1 MGTGQPQPQERL
13 LGLDALRG
21 IAALLVV
28 LLHIHH
34 QTGSLAGFDRA
45 YLAVDLFLVLSGY
58 VMARCYE
65 GRMAGGMSLTT
76 FMQARLKRLWP
87 TIALGVVM
95 GLGPMLGTMSVST
108 ALTMTVLALLF
119 IPYLSGDQPIFP
131 ASLPMWSLFFEVIA
145 NAAHHLAFRH
155 MGTRTL
161 VAATLACIAV
171 MLALAP
177 SANVGS
183 TSDDFWMGFP
193 RLMGDYMAGILIWR
207 LVGERQ
213 LIPGIVGLILLPAA
227 LIAAS
232 LAPAGSGW
240 VDFLFVYLCCPLIV
254 VSGLSPLRYLQKPL
268 VWLGDI
274 SFPLYAVHYPVL
286 LTALRFRPPWPVLL
300 VLALGAAWLV
310 ARATAKR
317 SSPPKAPVSPL
328 PATT

>member
-1 MGTGQPQPQERL
+1 MGTGQPNPQERL
-13 LGLDALRG
+13 YGLDALRG
-21 IAALLVV
+21 IAAMLVV

-34 QTGSLAGFDRA
+34 QTGALAGFDRG

-65 GRMAGGMSLTT
+65 HRMAGGMTLAA
-76 FMQARLKRLWP
+76 FMKARMKRLWP
-87 TIALGVVM
+87 TIAIGVIM
-95 GLGPMLGTMSVST
+95 GLGPMLGTMPAST
-108 ALTMTVLALLF
+108 AIFMTALALLF

-145 NAAHHLAFRH
+145 NAAHHLVFRRMGSRSLIVATAACMAF
-155 MGTRTL
+155 
-161 VAATLACIAV
+161 
-171 MLALAP
+171 MLAYAP

-193 RLMGDYMAGILIWR
+193 RLLGDYMTGILIWR

-213 LIPGIVGLILLPAA
+213 LVRGEVGLVLLPSAVLA
-227 LIAAS
+227 TS
-232 LAPAGSGW
+232 LVPAGSGW
-240 VDFLFVYLCCPLIV
+240 ADFLFVYLCCPLIV
-254 VSGLSPLRYLQKPL
+254 LSGLAPLRHFRKPL

-300 VLALGAAWLV
+300 VLALVSAWLV
-310 ARATAKR
+310 LRVTTKGNAA
-317 SSPPKAPVSPL
+317 PPDRVTGV